1 MKMEKKED
9 NLNLNENN
17 IKFLKNIE
25 IPDDFQLKAYSYY
38 ESVIFL

>member
-1 MKMEKKED
+1 MEKKED

-25 IPDDFQLKAYSYY
+25 IPDDFQLKAYGYY

>member
-1 MKMEKKED
+1 MEKKEG

-17 IKFLKNIE
+17 FKFLKNIE
-25 IPDDFQLKAYSYY
+25 IPDDFQLKAHSYY